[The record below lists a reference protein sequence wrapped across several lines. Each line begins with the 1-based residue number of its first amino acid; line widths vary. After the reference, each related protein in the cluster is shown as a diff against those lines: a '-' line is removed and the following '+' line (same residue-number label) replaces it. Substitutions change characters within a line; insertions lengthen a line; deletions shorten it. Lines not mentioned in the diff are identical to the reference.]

1 VAGETNSFGT
11 GKWDVWVLRLDSN
24 GNVKWQKTYGGEWY
38 DIANA
43 VAVAPNGDVIV
54 AGHYGADDPLGTRGD
69 VWILRLDSN
78 GNVKWQKTYGGSYRD
93 GAYAVAIAENG
104 DIIVAGETESFG
116 AGDRDFWVLRLDAE
130 GNVKWQKTYGGSN
143 LDGANAVAIAENGDI
158 IVVGSTTSFGAGFVD
173 AWVLR
178 LDENGN
184 IKWQKTYGG
193 DLYDSAY
200 AVAIAPNGDIIAT
213 GYDLLRLS
221 LDGELKWAMELGGDD
236 IKVLPDGTVVLVG
249 GNTVVRFNVD
259 EVPNYS
265 GWEGWN
271 KVSREVHESNAE
283 VHATNA
289 TVLTSNAEIHDTN
302 AEVHDTNAE
311 VKTLWAYTPPR
322 IISDLRFYLLTP
334 WETPNVIN
342 LQELPSSR
350 TLEFEIWAKSSTGGK
365 VNGKLL
371 IFYPNATIQE
381 MPVNITLNK
390 EKPTILTV
398 PWKLPLDVLPGT
410 YSAALFLYSPYH
422 PNKILISDY
431 DSFYFED
438 PDRSYIQVMLTS
450 DGKKIVHVHLQRY
463 SLKTSEYQPSYVE
476 FLEML
481 NFDEVSLGKGALEVI
496 KRNFKG
502 ITTSDHPVDRTFI
515 FMANSSKGYVA
526 YMFET
531 HPLDIVKKEVRDI
544 TLGLIWTL
552 ISSSLGIPAIS
563 APPIISIP
571 AKIASTVVFIPK
583 TTYDRIPTEETYYEL
598 HPPVEMM
605 ASISRPRSVK
615 LGNDCEVS
623 VEYKDPRDWHIITG
637 DMNFTAFLKGE
648 TSKIQIPVEIHK
660 LGDSGAYILHL
671 KTSKI
676 SESGEYTVILIAYKG
691 GYYSEVTWDLEIKE
705 PSSST
710 PEKENKSTCGPGTV
724 LVLSLLAAL
733 IKRRNTP

>member
-1 VAGETNSFGT
+1 MKRELFTVLLIFMLFLSLCPLEGTIVRAEDTSSNTWRPPITQENQSGSEPQVLEDTNWWAKTYGGSDSDLAEAVAVAPNGDIIVAGWTNSSGA
-11 GKWDVWVLRLDSN
+11 GSADVWVLRLDES
-24 GNVKWQKTYGGEWY
+24 GNVKWSKTYGGEKW
-38 DIANA
+38 DMATA

-54 AGHYGADDPLGTRGD
+54 AG
-69 VWILRLDSN
+69 
-78 GNVKWQKTYGGSYRD
+78 
-93 GAYAVAIAENG
+93 
-104 DIIVAGETESFG
+104 ETESFG
-116 AGDRDFWVLRLDAE
+116 AGGW
-130 GNVKWQKTYGGSN
+130 
-143 LDGANAVAIAENGDI
+143 
-158 IVVGSTTSFGAGFVD
+158 D
-173 AWVLR
+173 AWVLK
-178 LDENGN
+178 L
-184 IKWQKTYGG
+184 
-193 DLYDSAY
+193 
-200 AVAIAPNGDIIAT
+200 P
-213 GYDLLRLS
+213 
-221 LDGELKWAMELGGDD
+221 LDGILLGCE
-236 IKVLPDGTVVLVG
+236 IC
-249 GNTVVRFNVD
+249 
-259 EVPNYS
+259 S
-265 GWEGWN
+265 
-271 KVSREVHESNAE
+271 ESNAGIHPSY
-283 VHATNA
+283 VSGH
-289 TVLTSNAEIHDTN
+289 TVTIENPIPPLRVTKTSVEQRQFSPL
-302 AEVHDTNAE
+302 V
-311 VKTLWAYTPPR
+311 VTLCEGSVN
-322 IISDLRFYLLTP
+322 ISVEDIRFYLLTP

-365 VNGKLL
+365 VNGKIF

-381 MPVNITLNK
+381 IPVNITLNK

-422 PNKILISDY
+422 PNKVLISDY

-438 PDRSYIQVMLTS
+438 PDRSYIQVIPTS

-463 SLKTSEYQPSYVE
+463 SLKTSEYRPSYVE

-481 NFDEVSLGKGALEVI
+481 NFDEISLGKGAIEVI

-502 ITTSDHPVDRTFI
+502 ITTSDHPIDRTFI

-531 HPLDIVKKEVRDI
+531 HPLDIVKKEVRDV
-544 TLGLIWTL
+544 TLALIWTL

-563 APPIISIP
+563 TPAIISIP

-605 ASISRPRSVK
+605 ASISHPRSVK
-615 LGNDCEVS
+615 LGNDCEFS
-623 VEYKDPRDWHIITG
+623 VEYKDPRDWHIIRG

-660 LGDSGAYILHL
+660 LGDSGAYILRL

-676 SESGEYTVILIAYKG
+676 SEPGKYTVILIAYKG
-691 GYYSEVTWDLEIKE
+691 GYYSEVAWDLEIKE